1 MASEHETLRERL
13 SNGSRHAAMSA
24 AAALLAYVPTKA
36 LGFQEGFWAAITA
49 IAVVQTEFAAVRTTA
64 RDQFTGAA
72 IGGAIG
78 GVVALT
84 LGSHLVT
91 YAAAVMASIIACW
104 LIGIASSARLA
115 GTTATIIL
123 LVPHNGSPISIMI
136 ARISEVGWGVTTGV
150 LVVWLVTR
158 LSTKKG
164 PPASLHKAH

>member
-1 MASEHETLRERL
+1 M
-13 SNGSRHAAMSA
+13 SR
-24 AAALLAYVPTKA
+24 PRR
-36 LGFQEGFWAAITA
+36 WAFRRDSGPRSPRSPWCRPNSRRFGAP
-49 IAVVQTEFAAVRTTA
+49 A

-78 GVVALT
+78 VTVALA
-84 LGSHLVT
+84 LGSHLAS
-91 YAAAVMASIIACW
+91 YAAAVMVSIVACW

-123 LVPHNGSPISIMI
+123 LVPHSGSPISMMI

-158 LSTKKG
+158 LSAKKG